1 VFTESLP
8 LLRRALSGFDG
19 VGRKRLMERIV
30 GGRKEQAVVAMAVE
44 DNPAFE
50 RALPLLRQI
59 LGIGG

>member
-1 VFTESLP
+1 
-8 LLRRALSGFDG
+8 
-19 VGRKRLMERIV
+19 MERIV